1 MQTKQERDKLIV
13 KDGWVMCPICLRNR
27 RLLRI
32 SDETE
37 AVGLP
42 VYCKDCKHEIVL
54 NITKGRSVERRSR

>member
-1 MQTKQERDKLIV
+1 
-13 KDGWVMCPICLRNR
+13 MCPICLRNR

-54 NITKGRSVERRSR
+54 NIAKGRSVERRSR